1 MADSPLS
8 NIARG
13 PAVERLKEEAQSYL
27 MAQAERMLVGVGHKL
42 GDATVKLNDIADG
55 KSPGFGKLALQA
67 GKKVSEGKGPVRSAL
82 EIGGGHLKDKV
93 TDAVKGIGGGKR
105 KKGGAGQKP
114 TVILEY
120 VDVGVPIREAYDQW
134 TQYQEFSTFAKGVK
148 GATVA
153 SDTDT
158 DWKLK
163 VFWSSRSWKAHT
175 TEQVPDQR
183 ITWTSEGAKGT
194 TKGVVTFHSLAE
206 NLTRVLLVIE
216 YYPKGLFEKT
226 GNIWRAQGRRARLD
240 LKNFARHISIRGEA
254 SDGWRG
260 EIRDGEVVRSHED
273 AVAEEEREENEN
285 ESENE
290 SEPANESRNESEN
303 DPQSEYD
310 EDREQ
315 DQDEDQ
321 GEDADAEYEDEPDAE
336 YEDEPED
343 DEPEAEYED
352 EDGADEDG
360 ADEDGA
366 DEDGADED
374 GADEDGADE
383 DGVEDEAEG
392 EYEDERPDERA
403 DDRSDEP
410 EAEYEDE
417 PEDDEPEAEYEDDE
431 EADAEEDK
439 RREYAE
445 SSGGGRS
452 RR

>member
-27 MAQAERMLVGVGHKL
+27 MAQAERMLVDVGHKL

-273 AVAEEEREENEN
+273 AVAEEEREENE
-285 ESENE
+285 SENE
-290 SEPANESRNESEN
+290 SESANESRNESEN

-315 DQDEDQ
+315 DVDEDQ
-321 GEDADAEYEDEPDAE
+321 GADADAEYEDEPEAE
-336 YEDEPED
+336 YEDEPDE
-343 DEPEAEYED
+343 DEPEAEYE
-352 EDGADEDG
+352 
-360 ADEDGA
+360 
-366 DEDGADED
+366 
-374 GADEDGADE
+374 DEDGADE

-403 DDRSDEP
+403 DDRPDEP